1 MFEETKN
8 AILKKIE
15 KSKKL
20 VIDMIEKSNTLEDW
34 EQIKEEIDFIGLA
47 YGALVMIE
55 HTEKISENVENKF
68 SSPQSEGMDQT

>member
-1 MFEETKN
+1 MFKETKN

>member
-15 KSKKL
+15 KSKKS
-20 VIDMIEKSNTLEDW
+20 VIDMIEKSKTLEDW